1 MRKTGGN
8 RLSSSG
14 KGRRDWAEPPPCP
27 TPREDTVSSL
37 SQPPSVDEACRI
49 QRELAARV
57 IPEDRFP
64 CFPPQFIAG
73 ADAAYSR
80 DGTRAFGAVVVLRC
94 PDLSQVEVQCAGRPV
109 EFPYV
114 PGMFAFREGPV
125 LRDAWSRLSTRPDLV
140 IFHGHGIAHPA
151 RCGLASH
158 LGVLLDVPSIGV
170 AGKPLGTTAVV
181 PGPHRGDMVPIS
193 LGGRIAG
200 CAVRTRAGAREVYVS
215 PGPGSVLKPQSG
227 WCWPPPHGSA
237 CQNPCGRPTGTRWSA
252 GPGSKSGEC
261 QIFVEQSRIRSEW
274 SILIRGG

>member
-1 MRKTGGN
+1 MHMRKTGGK

-14 KGRRDWAEPPPCP
+14 EGRRDWAEPPPCP

-64 CFPPQFIAG
+64 CLPPQFIAG

-215 PGPGSVLKPQSG
+215 PGHRIGIETAVRVVL
-227 WCWPPPHGSA
+227 A
-237 CQNPCGRPTGTRWSA
+237 TATRFRLPEPLRA
-252 GPGSKSGEC
+252 AHRHAVEC
-261 QIFVEQSRIRSEW
+261 RARFEKR
-274 SILIRGG
+274 